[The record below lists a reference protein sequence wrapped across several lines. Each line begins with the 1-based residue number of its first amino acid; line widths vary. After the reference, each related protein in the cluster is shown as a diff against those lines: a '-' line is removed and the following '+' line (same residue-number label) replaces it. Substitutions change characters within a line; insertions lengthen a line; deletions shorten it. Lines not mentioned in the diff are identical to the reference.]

1 MAREL
6 EGVLF
11 DSKKQNA
18 FVPVEEGTYPAHI
31 SSLDTK
37 EVMTRAG
44 EAIIVNM
51 SYKVHESVA
60 NQEQLLYEMQGYKHR
75 LDVNNKKIPI
85 LDKENNH
92 MKTNCTHMVERIFY
106 DNGFFVFTDTESA
119 NKNSKY

>member
-11 DSKKQNA
+11 DSKKQDA

-31 SSLDTK
+31 SSLSTK

-51 SYKVHESVA
+51 SYTIADEA
-60 NQEQLLYEMQGYKHR
+60 ADLTQPLYEMDGYKHR
-75 LDVNNKKIPI
+75 KDVKICKK
-85 LDKENNH
+85 E
-92 MKTNCTHMVERIFY
+92 
-106 DNGFFVFTDTESA
+106 
-119 NKNSKY
+119 